1 MTMSE
6 GTKDLHGKVALVTGA
21 SSGIGRATA
30 LAFARAGAAVVVA
43 SRNLER
49 LEETARVIRETG
61 GEATAIRTD
70 VTRADQ
76 VERLVQETVDVY
88 GRLDA
93 AFNNAGGYRLVGGKR
108 GLTADLGEDVWDRV
122 TAVNLKGVWLCM
134 KYEIE
139 QMLAQGGGAI
149 VNNSSNDGLRAVPYS
164 SPYVAA
170 KHGVIGLTK
179 TAAMEYARQGIR
191 VNAVCPGWIL
201 TPPVRMLM
209 EDDPG
214 VESAM
219 LAEEPI
225 GRFGEPEEVAE
236 AVLWLCSEA
245 ASYVTGHALAVDGG
259 YLA

>member
-1 MTMSE
+1 
-6 GTKDLHGKVALVTGA
+6 VALVTGG

-30 LAFARAGAAVVVA
+30 LAFARAGARVVVA
-43 SRNLER
+43 GRDIER
-49 LEETARVIRETG
+49 LAETVRLIEGER
-61 GEATAIRTD
+61 GEAMFVQAD
-70 VTRADQ
+70 VTQADQ
-76 VERLVQETVDVY
+76 VERMVEQTVAEF

-108 GLTADLGEDVWDRV
+108 GLTADLDESVWDRV
-122 TAVNLKGVWLCM
+122 VAVNLKGVWLSM

-139 QMLAQGGGAI
+139 QMLELGGGAI
-149 VNNSSNDGLRAVPYS
+149 VNNSSNDGLRAVPYT
-164 SPYVAA
+164 SPYVAS

-179 TAAMEYARQGIR
+179 TAAIEYAKRGIR

-201 TPPVRMLM
+201 TTPVKMLM
-209 EDDPG
+209 KDEPG
-214 VESAM
+214 AASEM
-219 LAEEPI
+219 LGEEPI
-225 GRFGEPEEVAE
+225 GRLGEPDEVAE

>member
-1 MTMSE
+1 MNAGVRPLE
-6 GTKDLHGKVALVTGA
+6 DRVALVTGA

-30 LAFARAGAAVVVA
+30 LAFARAGARVVVA

-49 LEETARVIRETG
+49 LEETAHRVHELG
-61 GEATAIRTD
+61 GAAIAIQTD
-70 VTRADQ
+70 VTQADQ
-76 VERLVQETVDVY
+76 VRRMVAQTVKVY

-93 AFNNAGGYRLVGGKR
+93 AFNNAGGYRLIGGKH
-108 GLTADLGEDVWDRV
+108 GMTADLDEDVWDRV
-122 TAVNLKGVWLCM
+122 VGVNLKGVWLAM

-139 QMLAQGGGAI
+139 PMLAQGGGAI

-179 TAAMEYARQGIR
+179 TAAIEYAREGIR

-209 EDDPG
+209 KDKPG
-214 VESAM
+214 AEAEM

-225 GRFGEPEEVAE
+225 GRFGEPSEVA
-236 AVLWLCSEA
+236 ATVVWLCSEA

>member
-1 MTMSE
+1 MTAE
-6 GTKDLHGKVALVTGA
+6 KQQFKGKVALVTGA
-21 SSGIGRATA
+21 SSGIGRAAA
-30 LAFARAGAAVVVA
+30 LAFARQGAQVVA
-43 SRNLER
+43 AGRNVER
-49 LEETARVIRETG
+49 LEETVRLI
-61 GEATAIRTD
+61 GEAGGDAIHVQTN
-70 VTRADQ
+70 VTQADQ
-76 VERLVQETVDVY
+76 VQRMVRQAVAVY

-108 GLTADLGEDVWDRV
+108 GLTADLDEAVWDSV
-122 TAVNLKGVWLCM
+122 VAVNLKGVWLSM

-139 QMLAQGGGAI
+139 QMLEGDGGAI
-149 VNNSSNDGLRAVPYS
+149 VNNSSNDGLRGAPYS
-164 SPYVAA
+164 SPYVAS

-179 TAAMEYARQGIR
+179 TAAIEYAKLGIR

-201 TPPVRMLM
+201 TPPIKMLM

-214 VESAM
+214 AEAEM
-219 LAEEPI
+219 LSQEPI
-225 GRFGEPEEVAE
+225 GRFGEPQEVAE